1 MQRYPAPLI
10 RSLFFAPAN
19 RADLVAK
26 LPRTAADCYVLDL
39 EDGTP
44 EADKAS
50 ARQQLTAHVA
60 ALRAAAMSSLVAVR
74 VNEPSSPHHAAD
86 LQAAWASG
94 ADGLVVPKPGSE
106 VDLQPAIEAARR
118 GGRLE
123 NDQPTGF
130 LLAGIETM
138 KGVANAHEVCS
149 AHPMVAAVYFG
160 AEDFIS
166 DIGGRRTP
174 GGAEVLY
181 ARSQVVLAARCAGI
195 TPIDQAVIEIR
206 DDTRFQE
213 DAERGR
219 DLGYEGKIC
228 LLPRQATLAHATF
241 SPNADEIAFCE
252 HLISTYEEA
261 MARGLGTIDFE
272 GRMIDGPLL
281 KRAKQVVA
289 TAARSQVT

>member
-60 ALRAAAMSSLVAVR
+60 ALRTAAVPGLVTVR
-74 VNEPSSPHHAAD
+74 VNEPASPHHAAD

-94 ADGLVVPKPGSE
+94 ADGLVVPKPGSAA
-106 VDLQPAIEAARR
+106 DLLPAIDAARQA
-118 GGRLE
+118 GRLE
-123 NDQPTGF
+123 GTQPAGF
-130 LLAGIETM
+130 LLAGLETM
-138 KGVANAHEVCS
+138 EGVANAHAVCS

-174 GGAEVLY
+174 GAAEVLY
-181 ARSQVVLAARCAGI
+181 ARSQVVLAARRAGV

-206 DDTRFQE
+206 DDARFQE

-228 LLPRQATLAHATF
+228 LLPRQATLAHAAF
-241 SPNADEIAFCE
+241 SPSVEEVDFCE
-252 HLISTYEEA
+252 RLIRTYEEA

-272 GRMIDGPLL
+272 GRMVDGPLL
-281 KRAKQVVA
+281 RRARQNVA
-289 TAARSQVT
+289 REARS

>member
-50 ARQQLTAHVA
+50 ARQQLAAHVA
-60 ALRAAAMSSLVAVR
+60 ALRAAAVPGLVAVR
-74 VNEPSSPHHAAD
+74 VNEPASPHHAAD

-94 ADGLVVPKPGSE
+94 ADGLVVPKPGSAA
-106 VDLQPAIEAARR
+106 DLQPAIDAARQA
-118 GGRLE
+118 GRLE
-123 NDQPTGF
+123 GTQPAGF
-130 LLAGIETM
+130 LLAGLETM
-138 KGVANAHEVCS
+138 EGVANAHAVCS

-181 ARSQVVLAARCAGI
+181 ARSQVVLAARRAGV
-195 TPIDQAVIEIR
+195 TAIDQAVIEIR
-206 DDTRFQE
+206 DDARFQE

-228 LLPRQATLAHATF
+228 LLPRQATLAHAAF
-241 SPNADEIAFCE
+241 SPSVEEVDFCE
-252 HLISTYEEA
+252 RLIRTYEEA

-272 GRMIDGPLL
+272 GRMVDGPLL
-281 KRAKQVVA
+281 KRAQQVVRM
-289 TAARSQVT
+289 AARG